1 MNTPRKKTFI
11 SLPRDLVRQLADQFT
26 CSEATIYSALAYR
39 SDSARAKMIR
49 DNAISLGGLITEK
62 LV

>member
-1 MNTPRKKTFI
+1 MDTPRKKTII

-26 CSEATIYSALAYR
+26 CNEGTIYSALAFR
-39 SDSARAKMIR
+39 SDSAKAKLIR